1 MAHYVATVRSPLPA
15 AQAFAKMADVERFS
29 EWDPGVIR
37 AARIPGSGPGVG
49 TAYDLT
55 VKAGSTSVM
64 RYAVTEIDA
73 PRRVVLVARTLWL
86 TSVDEIRVEAAPG
99 GSTVVYDATLTL
111 NGPLR
116 LFDPVLGLAFR
127 RIGDRAAAGLRRF
140 LGRAA
145 SGERGVTA

>member
-1 MAHYVATVRSPLPA
+1 
-15 AQAFAKMADVERFS
+15 MADVERFS

>member
-1 MAHYVATVRSPLPA
+1 MAHYVAAVRSPLPP

-29 EWDPGVIR
+29 EWDPGVIQST
-37 AARIPGSGPGVG
+37 RIVGSGPGVG

-99 GSTVVYDATLTL
+99 GSKVVYDATLTL

-140 LGRAA
+140 LGHAESRA
-145 SGERGVTA
+145 

>member
-1 MAHYVATVRSPLPA
+1 
-15 AQAFAKMADVERFS
+15 MADVERFS
-29 EWDPGVIR
+29 EWDPGVMQST
-37 AARIPGSGPGVG
+37 RIVGSGPGVG

-55 VKAGSTSVM
+55 VKAGTTSVM

-99 GSTVVYDATLTL
+99 GSKVVYDATLTL

-116 LFDPVLGLAFR
+116 LFDPVLRVAFR
-127 RIGDRAAAGLRRF
+127 RIGDRAAEGLRRF
-140 LGRAA
+140 LGHAESRA
-145 SGERGVTA
+145 